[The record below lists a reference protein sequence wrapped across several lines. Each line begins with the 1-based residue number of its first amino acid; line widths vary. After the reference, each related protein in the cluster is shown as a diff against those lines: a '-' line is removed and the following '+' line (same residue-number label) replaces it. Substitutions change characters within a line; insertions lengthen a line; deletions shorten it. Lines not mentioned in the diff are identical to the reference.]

1 MQPTVKFQSSK
12 EMNILLNL
20 WKHQESFRVTG
31 HISCYVCMYVL
42 LLLLLLLTT
51 LLTSSFQLQ
60 LLNPN
65 MISIVFVACV
75 HISGKTVPWPKSNLN
90 LQAY

>member
-31 HISCYVCMYVL
+31 HISCYVL

-51 LLTSSFQLQ
+51 SLTSSFQLQ
-60 LLNPN
+60 LLKPN